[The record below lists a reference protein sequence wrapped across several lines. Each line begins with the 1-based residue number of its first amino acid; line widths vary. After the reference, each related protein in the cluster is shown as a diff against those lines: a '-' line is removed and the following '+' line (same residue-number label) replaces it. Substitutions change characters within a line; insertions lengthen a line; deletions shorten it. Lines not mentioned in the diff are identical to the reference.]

1 MNAFKFGTIVSD
13 EFFTDRQKELEY
25 LKRHLDSENHIILIS
40 PRRYGKSSLVRKCLT
55 ETGRPFAWIDM
66 QYTLSVSDFATRL
79 LKQVLSLYTYERLKY
94 EIRHFRIIPTFST
107 NPLTN
112 EWQVGFQ
119 PTADHTVVLEDVMQ
133 LLQRLTDADKRL
145 IVVLD
150 EFQEVRHIGKQFDRQ
165 LRALMQHQQGL
176 NYIFLGSQESMMQ
189 EIFEKKKSPFYHFG
203 QLMRLDKI
211 PYQDFY
217 QFVSDRLPEVNDKDG
232 VVRSLLSFTA
242 CHPYY
247 TQQLA
252 AQVWEKITYD
262 HLQEHIVEQSI
273 ESIVEVHSVD
283 FERLWSGQNRTDRAV
298 VLALANNENPLQN
311 RAVATSTTFSA
322 LKRLQQNGLVV
333 RTETGY
339 ELEDPFFCRWLS
351 EL

>member
-1 MNAFKFGTIVSD
+1 MNTFKFGTIVSD
-13 EFFTDRQKELEY
+13 EFFTDRLKELED

-40 PRRYGKSSLVRKCLT
+40 PRRYGKSSLVLKCLT
-55 ETGRPFAWIDM
+55 ETGRPYVWIDM

-79 LKQVLSLYTYERLKY
+79 LKQLLSLYTYERLKY

-107 NPLTN
+107 NPMTN

-119 PTADHTVVLEDVMQ
+119 PSADHTVLLEDVMQ
-133 LLQRLTDADKRL
+133 LLQRLTATGKRL

-150 EFQEVRHIGKQFDRQ
+150 EFQEVRNIGKQFDRQ
-165 LRALMQHQQGL
+165 LRSLMQHQQGL
-176 NYIFLGSQESMMQ
+176 NYVFLGSQESMMQ

-217 QFVSDRLPEVNDKDG
+217 RFVYDRLPSVQDKDG
-232 VVRSLLSFTA
+232 VVRNLLSFTA

-252 AQVWEKITYD
+252 AQMWERITYD
-262 HLQEHIVEQSI
+262 HIQEQVVEVSVKTIVQ
-273 ESIVEVHSVD
+273 VHSVD

-298 VLALANNENPLQN
+298 LLALARDDNPLKN
-311 RAVATSTTFSA
+311 RAGATSTTFSA
-322 LKRLQQNGLVV
+322 LKRLQQSGLVV

-339 ELEDPFFCRWLS
+339 ELEDPFFRRWL
-351 EL
+351 LTL